1 LGESENKIQGELV
14 LRYGVNAL
22 DGRQLLP
29 AGTRLDGDV
38 MERLACS
45 ATTQW
50 RQVSLLDYGTV
61 RADLRQHLAS
71 HSVYRILFPD
81 AVMSKDVEALMAAV
95 TLPLPVLECLSF
107 FRDNDY
113 YTYRHVLTVFALYS
127 LLAHDMREEMDA
139 GPLDMAAGPLHDI
152 GKICVPLSILEKRT
166 PLRRAERDL
175 VEHHVAAGYVLLTYY
190 LRDTGSFAARVARDH
205 HERRDGSGYPLGIR
219 LEDTQVEMVAICDIY
234 DALITPRPYRNG
246 SFDNR
251 TALEAITDLAE
262 KGSVGWNSVRRFVA
276 ANRRDRPHPDACVV
290 SLEKRGTPP
299 PENSY
304 GILQEEESDPP
315 STRRA

>member
-1 LGESENKIQGELV
+1 MGESGKSNKIQRELV

-50 RQVSLLDYGTV
+50 QQVSLLEYGTV
-61 RADLRQHLAS
+61 RADLRHHLTSDSA
-71 HSVYRILFPD
+71 YRNFFPD
-81 AVMSKDVEALMAAV
+81 TVMSKGVEALMAAV
-95 TLPLPVLECLSF
+95 MLPLPVLECLSF

-127 LLAHDMREEMDA
+127 LLAHDMREEM
-139 GPLDMAAGPLHDI
+139 GTSSLDMAAGPLHDI
-152 GKICVPLSILEKRT
+152 GKICVPLSILRKRT
-166 PLRRAERDL
+166 PLQRAERDL
-175 VEHHVAAGYVLLTYY
+175 VEHHAVAGYVLLTYY
-190 LRDTGSFAARVARDH
+190 LRDSESFAARVARDH

-219 LEDTQVEMVAICDIY
+219 LEDSQVEMVAVCDIY
-234 DALITPRPYRNG
+234 DALINPRPYRKGN
-246 SFDNR
+246 FDNR
-251 TALEAITDLAE
+251 TALEAITGLAE
-262 KGSVGWNSVRRFVA
+262 KGSVSWNSVRRLVA
-276 ANRRDRPHPDACVV
+276 ANRRDRPQPDACVV

-299 PENSY
+299 AENSY
-304 GILQEEESDPP
+304 GIFQEEGSEPP
-315 STRRA
+315 E